1 MNQSLIAFAEDDFKT
16 TKIIKMKVNLSLLAG
31 SIVALIATS
40 CQPDYGHLQPE
51 YEQLLEVQEQVQ
63 TATNEVRSNQ
73 KKAAQI
79 EAEIKQIDRLLDS
92 LENQ

>member
-1 MNQSLIAFAEDDFKT
+1 
-16 TKIIKMKVNLSLLAG
+16 MKNT
-31 SIVALIATS
+31 IFALIFICAA
-40 CQPDYGHLQPE
+40 CQPDYGHLQVQ
-51 YEQLLEVQEQVQ
+51 YEQLLEVQKQVQ

-79 EAEIKQIDRLLDS
+79 EAEMKQIDRLLDS

>member
-1 MNQSLIAFAEDDFKT
+1 LE
-16 TKIIKMKVNLSLLAG
+16 VLVRLLAG

-40 CQPDYGHLQPE
+40 CQPDYGHLQPQ
-51 YEQLLEVQEQVQ
+51 YEKLLEVQEQVQ

-79 EAEIKQIDRLLDS
+79 EAEMKQIDRLLDS